1 VFEILL
7 KYNELGS
14 WKAAM
19 EAVMPQRKYQI
30 GGKRALRK
38 LEERQKAGSDTV
50 EKDGDAQSNEDPEND
65 DEEDDRVPEAV
76 AGMQPHSEDESEVDE
91 VGQDL
96 DEEAM
101 ANEA

>member
-14 WKAAM
+14 WQAAM

-38 LEERQKAGSDTV
+38 LEERQKAGTGV
-50 EKDGDAQSNEDPEND
+50 EDEAANGSVDDNEDGE
-65 DEEDDRVPEAV
+65 DERVPEAV
-76 AGMQPHSEDESEVDE
+76 AGMQPRLEDDSDSDE
-91 VGQDL
+91 VGQDPGI

>member
-1 VFEILL
+1 MFEILL

-14 WKAAM
+14 WQAAM
-19 EAVMPQRKYQI
+19 ESVMPQRKYQI

-38 LEERQKAGSDTV
+38 LEERQKAGTETGD
-50 EKDGDAQSNEDPEND
+50 KDEDEPLEEHD
-65 DEEDDRVPEAV
+65 DGEDGRVPEAV
-76 AGMQPHSEDESEVDE
+76 VGMQPHSEDESASDDAEQE
-91 VGQDL
+91 AGI

>member
-1 VFEILL
+1 
-7 KYNELGS
+7 
-14 WKAAM
+14 
-19 EAVMPQRKYQI
+19 MPQRKYQI

-38 LEERQKAGSDTV
+38 LEERQKAGGETGG
-50 EKDGDAQSNEDPEND
+50 KDGEVDAEAAEDAEN

-76 AGMQPHSEDESEVDE
+76 AGMQPASDEESDVDE
-91 VGQDL
+91 ARQDENGL